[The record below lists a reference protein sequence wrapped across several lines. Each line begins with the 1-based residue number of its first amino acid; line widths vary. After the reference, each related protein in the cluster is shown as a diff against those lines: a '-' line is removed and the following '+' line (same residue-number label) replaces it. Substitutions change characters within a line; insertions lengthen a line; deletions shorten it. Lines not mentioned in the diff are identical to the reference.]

1 MLVRTWKDQIEK
13 TVLGRKA
20 EELDS
25 DFRPVTDI
33 LHDPSQF
40 LILAF
45 ASISLF

>member
-1 MLVRTWKDQIEK
+1 MRTWKDQIEK

>member
-1 MLVRTWKDQIEK
+1 MRTWKDQIEK

-20 EELDS
+20 EELDP
-25 DFRPVTDI
+25 DFRPVMDT
-33 LHDPSQF
+33 LHDTSQF